1 MARAITAPELALL
14 RSEGQWSKLYMAV
27 LVPNTIYTARLASL
41 PSSNDQVYEISHN
54 TGSGTLGNVKAG
66 MLLYV
71 GTSAGVYNLGMCRI
85 RVAPDGTKIYIGETS
100 EINWQSNCYLTIVD
114 ALDLWPRHIHVDED
128 GGLLMDVNVAYSDQH
143 ESFAPGPV
151 LGPDAVLW
159 LEGASLSVGFPP
171 SNSLGVD
178 STISR

>member
-1 MARAITAPELALL
+1 MARAITSPELSLL

-41 PSSNDQVYEISHN
+41 PSSNDQVYEISYN

-71 GTSAGVYNLGMCRI
+71 GTSAGAYNLGMCRI

-100 EINWQSNCYLTIVD
+100 EINRQSNCYLTIVD
-114 ALDLWPRHIHVDED
+114 GFDLHPGHLHVDED
-128 GGLLMDVNVAYSDQH
+128 GGLL
-143 ESFAPGPV
+143 
-151 LGPDAVLW
+151 
-159 LEGASLSVGFPP
+159 
-171 SNSLGVD
+171 VD
-178 STISR
+178 GKKQ